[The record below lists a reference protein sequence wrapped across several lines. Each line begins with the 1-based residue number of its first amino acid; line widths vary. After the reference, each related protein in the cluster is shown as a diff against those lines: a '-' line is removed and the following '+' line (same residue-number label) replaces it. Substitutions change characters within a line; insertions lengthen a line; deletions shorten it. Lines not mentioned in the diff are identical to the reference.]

1 MSLARAMTKRMKRTE
16 APADKMPSRSKSV
29 KNPTLQIDRNQISLP
44 VALLSTTNTLV
55 YDAPDLA
62 NMDFAAIRAASS
74 STSTHSSAD
83 DSDHSI
89 SGRSRASSQG
99 SRDTLTDASSV
110 ESSPTSPAPNHLSG
124 YFPAPNGKQLR
135 KSASTNSLSQVKENP
150 SEPTEP
156 VPAIPQR
163 ALSHSKRAHVQL
175 AQKRSMQNLGSRG
188 NSISSRGSLGSL
200 REQRNSVDMF
210 NIATVSEEP
219 APFAAELEQLNEVV
233 EEFSGVAR
241 SAEEEADLETMR
253 KRNLATFCAADYLAE
268 IQPLYSDMVAPR
280 MAWI

>member
-1 MSLARAMTKRMKRTE
+1 MTKRMKRTA
-16 APADKMPSRSKSV
+16 APEEPTPMPSRSKTV

-44 VALLSTTNTLV
+44 VALLSTTNQLV

-62 NMDFAAIRAASS
+62 TMDFAAMRAASS
-74 STSTHSSAD
+74 SHSTHSTD
-83 DSDHSI
+83 DSDVSI
-89 SGRSRASSQG
+89 SGRSRASSHV

-124 YFPAPNGKQLR
+124 YFPAPNGKTLR
-135 KSASTNSLSQVKENP
+135 KSASTNSLSQLKEHP

-175 AQKRSMQNLGSRG
+175 AQKRSMQNLSTRGSG
-188 NSISSRGSLGSL
+188 VSSRGSLGSL
-200 REQRNSVDMF
+200 REQRSSMDMF
-210 NIATVSEEP
+210 NIAPVTEES
-219 APFAAELEQLNEVV
+219 AHPFGAELEQLNEIA

-241 SAEEEADLETMR
+241 SAEEQADVDAMR
-253 KRNLATFCAADYLAE
+253 SRNLATFCAADYMKE
-268 IQPLYSDMVAPR
+268 IEPLFSSMVAPR

>member
-1 MSLARAMTKRMKRTE
+1 MSLARAMTKRMKRSD
-16 APADKMPSRSKSV
+16 APEKGMPSSKSV
-29 KNPTLQIDRNQISLP
+29 KNPTLHFDRAQISLP
-44 VALLSTTNTLV
+44 VALLSSTNTLV

-62 NMDFAAIRAASS
+62 NVDLAAMRNIPS
-74 STSTHSSAD
+74 STVSTHSSAD

-99 SRDTLTDASSV
+99 SRNTLTDASSV
-110 ESSPTSPAPNHLSG
+110 ESSPTSPTANQLSN

-135 KSASTNSLSQVKENP
+135 KSASTNSLQQVKE
-150 SEPTEP
+150 EPTEP

-175 AQKRSMQNLGSRG
+175 AQKRSMQTLNTRG
-188 NSISSRGSLGSL
+188 TSVSSRGSLGSL
-200 REQRNSVDMF
+200 REQRSSVDMF
-210 NIATVSEEP
+210 NTAAAE
-219 APFAAELEQLNEVV
+219 AHPFGAELEQLNEVV

-241 SAEEEADLETMR
+241 SAEEEADMSVMHAM
-253 KRNLATFCAADYLAE
+253 NLATFCAAEYMAE
-268 IQPLYSDMVAPR
+268 IQPLFDDFVAPR

>member
-1 MSLARAMTKRMKRTE
+1 MSLARAMTKRMKRSAAPEE
-16 APADKMPSRSKSV
+16 AISRSKSV
-29 KNPTLQIDRNQISLP
+29 KNFNKHIDRNQISLP

-62 NMDFAAIRAASS
+62 NVNVAAMRAASAS
-74 STSTHSSAD
+74 STHSSAD

-124 YFPAPNGKQLR
+124 YFPAPSGKTIR
-135 KSASTNSLSQVKENP
+135 KSASTTSLSQVRENP
-150 SEPTEP
+150 TEPTEP
-156 VPAIPQR
+156 VPAIPTR

-175 AQKRSMQNLGSRG
+175 AQKRSMQSMSRG
-188 NSISSRGSLGSL
+188 NSISSRGSLGSV

-210 NIATVSEEP
+210 KIAPVSEEAP
-219 APFAAELEQLNEVV
+219 AAHPFGAELEQLNEVA

-241 SAEEEADLETMR
+241 SAEEQADLETMR
-253 KRNLATFCAADYLAE
+253 SRNLATFCAADYMAE
-268 IQPLYSDMVAPR
+268 IQPLFSAMVAPR